1 MKLSEAYSQ
10 WQRQQACRPLYM
22 RTREAFRKVWFD
34 LPTNKETGYYTL
46 DVLGAALA
54 ATDAAVPDKINAAS
68 VMVHVLAYANTVDPD
83 HSPLPDFNYNAVL
96 AASRTPSSPPLPS
109 GNTKADAGE
118 TTTVV
123 LPDSAVTAGEETSPS
138 PAPSSPA
145 VRRGRAPKPYAQIDP
160 VTFEIVKVWPTMA
173 EAERATGADN
183 LWRCATKFT
192 QSAGFFWSE
201 AADAGTFRQRLEEH
215 NKGARRRR
223 SVKTGQPAKRKSA
236 AAPAVKEPVVKDA
249 VPVASPQEPEG
260 PVFMPASEAAVHKVT
275 PDLTRGT
282 FTTGGAT
289 AASRALAVFSDDEL
303 LEELDRRGFEGNLRK
318 TYIYTLGK

>member
-22 RTREAFRKVWFD
+22 RTREAFRKVWFA

-46 DVLGAALA
+46 DVLGAALSA
-54 ATDAAVPDKINAAS
+54 ADAADSDKTNAAS
-68 VMVHVLAYANTVDPD
+68 VMVHVLAYANTADPE
-83 HSPLPDFNYNAVL
+83 HSPLPDFDYNAVL
-96 AASRTPSSPPLPS
+96 AASPPRLPMPS

-123 LPDSAVTAGEETSPS
+123 LPDSAVTAGEENLPS

-160 VTFEIVKVWPTMA
+160 VTFEVVKVWPTMA
-173 EAERATGADN
+173 EAERATGAAN
-183 LWRCATKFT
+183 LWRCAAKFT

-215 NKGARRRR
+215 GKGARRRR

-236 AAPAVKEPVVKDA
+236 AASAVKEPAVKDT
-249 VPVASPQEPEG
+249 VHVASPQELEG
-260 PVFMPASEAAVHKVT
+260 PVFMPASEAAVHKIT

-282 FTTGGAT
+282 STVGGDT

-303 LEELDRRGFEGNLRK
+303 LEELDRRGFEGELRK